1 MKDFKR
7 LLKYLEPHRLTFGIA
22 CLAMFFTALFETA
35 IGALLVPLIDLF
47 SESTKESA
55 TLFYLQKLVPRDP
68 WFEAWI
74 RISLLLFVFTICKGI
89 FSYLSVFLMTKIG
102 QSVVLEIRQELYN
115 HLLSQ
120 SAGFFEKHRTNFLV
134 SRIVV
139 SCAAIEHAVAAN
151 LRDVLREGF
160 MLISFLGA
168 AFYYSWRLMFGALI
182 IGPIVGFLTMKFSK
196 SLQNLAEVS
205 IEGNKRLT
213 DTVHETLSNQ
223 TIVKAYMAED
233 REKHRFSKVAELI
246 ARANLRSGKIAALSP
261 PTLEIIGVIAIVIL
275 FYFGLREIDIGNMEV
290 SQFFTF
296 LFFLFRSYD
305 PMRKISRQHNEISKA
320 FAAAKDI
327 WNVLD
332 QSHPMPEKPK
342 AVVLSELKDKITFE
356 DVCFSYQ
363 NEGKQVLKDV
373 SLDIPKRH
381 MVALVG
387 ESGGGKS
394 SLVKLVQRLHDP
406 TRGAIFWDGV
416 DLRDVKLS
424 SLKLQIALVTQ
435 ETILFNDTI
444 QYNISYGKADATTEQ
459 IKEAASVAFADEFIE
474 ELPEKYETIVGE
486 RGSFLSGGQRQRI
499 AIARAVLVNAPLII
513 LDEATSAL
521 DVESE
526 RIVRKAMENLMK
538 NHTSIVIAHRL
549 STIRKADKI
558 IVLEKG
564 RIVETGDHE
573 QLLDNNGIYKKHYR
587 LQSETSQQF

>member
-7 LLKYLEPHRLTFGIA
+7 LLKYLEPHRLTFGAA

-35 IGALLVPLIDLF
+35 IGALLVPLLDLF
-47 SESTKESA
+47 SESTKDSS

-102 QSVVLEIRQELYN
+102 QSVVLEIRQELYT

-120 SAGFFEKHRTNFLV
+120 SADFFEKHRTNFLV

-139 SCAAIEHAVAAN
+139 SCAAIEHAVTAN

-223 TIVKAYMAED
+223 TIVKAYLAED

-275 FYFGLREIDIGNMEV
+275 FYFGLREINIGNMEV

-327 WNVLD
+327 WNILD

-342 AVVLSELKDKITFE
+342 AVALSELKDKITFK

-363 NEGKQVLKDV
+363 NGGKQVLKDV
-373 SLDIPKRH
+373 SLDIPKGH
-381 MVALVG
+381 MIALVG

-394 SLVKLVQRLHDP
+394 SLIKLVQRLHDP
-406 TRGAIFWDGV
+406 TRGAIFWDGI

-444 QYNISYGKADATTEQ
+444 RYNISYGKFDATTEQ

-486 RGSFLSGGQRQRI
+486 RGSFLSGGQRQRV

-521 DVESE
+521 DAESE
-526 RIVRKAMENLMK
+526 KLVRKAMENLMK
-538 NHTSIVIAHRL
+538 NHTSIVIAHRF
-549 STIRKADKI
+549 STIRRADKI

-564 RIVETGDHE
+564 RIIETGNHK
-573 QLLDNNGIYKKHYR
+573 QLLANNGIYKKHYK
-587 LQSETSQQF
+587 LQLETSEQL